1 MKIDYNT
8 TIELISGRLINLSE
22 FRGKVL
28 LICNTAS
35 RCGYTPQ
42 YAELEQLY
50 RSYKEK
56 GLEILGFPC
65 NQFRRQE
72 PGTGAEILDFCQR
85 HYDVSFQMCAK
96 IRVNGQGEH
105 PLFSQ
110 LKQSHRGFLGTR
122 RIMWNF
128 TKFLVGRDGEV
139 LARYGTRRSPSSFD
153 KAIEKAS
160 VYNYCL

>member
-8 TIELISGRLINLSE
+8 TIELISGRIIDLSE

-85 HYDVSFQMCAK
+85 HYDVSFQLCAK
-96 IRVNGQGEH
+96 IRVNGEGAH
-105 PLFSQ
+105 LLFQRLKKARRGLLGSQ
-110 LKQSHRGFLGTR
+110 
-122 RIMWNF
+122 RITWNF

-139 LARYGTRRSPSSFD
+139 LARYGTRRSPSSLD
-153 KAIEKAS
+153 KAIEKA
-160 VYNYCL
+160 LKD

>member
-8 TIELISGRLINLSE
+8 TIELISGRIIDLSE

-96 IRVNGQGEH
+96 IRVNGEGAH
-105 PLFSQ
+105 LLFQRLKKARRGLLGSQ
-110 LKQSHRGFLGTR
+110 
-122 RIMWNF
+122 RITWNF

-139 LARYGTRRSPSSFD
+139 LARYGTRRSPISLD
-153 KAIEKAS
+153 KAIEKA
-160 VYNYCL
+160 L

>member
-8 TIELISGRLINLSE
+8 TIELISGRIIDLSE

-85 HYDVSFQMCAK
+85 HYELSFQMCAK
-96 IRVNGQGEH
+96 IRVNGEGAH
-105 PLFSQ
+105 LLFQRLKKARRGLLGSQ
-110 LKQSHRGFLGTR
+110 
-122 RIMWNF
+122 RITWNF

-139 LARYGTRRSPSSFD
+139 LARYGTRRSPSSLD
-153 KAIEKAS
+153 KAIEKA
-160 VYNYCL
+160 L

>member
-8 TIELISGRLINLSE
+8 TIELISGRIIDLSE
-22 FRGKVL
+22 FRDKVL

-96 IRVNGQGEH
+96 IRVNGEGAH
-105 PLFSQ
+105 LLFQRLKKARRGLLGSQ
-110 LKQSHRGFLGTR
+110 
-122 RIMWNF
+122 RITWNF

-139 LARYGTRRSPSSFD
+139 LARYGTRRSPSSVD
-153 KAIEKAS
+153 KAIEKA
-160 VYNYCL
+160 LKD

>member
-8 TIELISGRLINLSE
+8 TIELISGRIIDLSE

-96 IRVNGQGEH
+96 IRVNGEGAH
-105 PLFSQ
+105 LLFQRLKKVRRGLLGSQ
-110 LKQSHRGFLGTR
+110 
-122 RIMWNF
+122 RITWNF

-139 LARYGTRRSPSSFD
+139 LARYGTRRSPSSLD
-153 KAIEKAS
+153 KAIEKA
-160 VYNYCL
+160 LKD

>member
-8 TIELISGRLINLSE
+8 TIELISGRIIDLSE

-96 IRVNGQGEH
+96 IRVNGEGAH
-105 PLFSQ
+105 LLFQRLKKARRGLLGSQ
-110 LKQSHRGFLGTR
+110 
-122 RIMWNF
+122 RITWNF

-153 KAIEKAS
+153 KAIEKA
-160 VYNYCL
+160 LKD

>member
-8 TIELISGRLINLSE
+8 TIELISGRIIDLSE

-96 IRVNGQGEH
+96 IRVNGEGAH
-105 PLFSQ
+105 LLFQRLKKARRGLLGSQ
-110 LKQSHRGFLGTR
+110 
-122 RIMWNF
+122 RITWNF

-139 LARYGTRRSPSSFD
+139 LARYGTRRSPSSLD
-153 KAIEKAS
+153 KSIEKA
-160 VYNYCL
+160 LKD

>member
-8 TIELISGRLINLSE
+8 TIELISGRIIDLSE

-96 IRVNGQGEH
+96 IRVNGEGAH
-105 PLFSQ
+105 LLFQRLKKARRGLLGSQ
-110 LKQSHRGFLGTR
+110 
-122 RIMWNF
+122 RITWNF

-139 LARYGTRRSPSSFD
+139 LARYGTRRLHSSLD
-153 KAIEKAS
+153 KAIEKA
-160 VYNYCL
+160 LKD

>member
-8 TIELISGRLINLSE
+8 TIELISGRIIDLSE

-72 PGTGAEILDFCQR
+72 PGTGAEIMEFCQR

-96 IRVNGQGEH
+96 IRVNGEGAH
-105 PLFSQ
+105 LLFQRLKKARRGLLGSQ
-110 LKQSHRGFLGTR
+110 
-122 RIMWNF
+122 RITWNF

-139 LARYGTRRSPSSFD
+139 LARYGTRRSPSSLD
-153 KAIEKAS
+153 KAIEKA
-160 VYNYCL
+160 LKD

>member
-8 TIELISGRLINLSE
+8 TIELISGRIIDLSE

-85 HYDVSFQMCAK
+85 YYDVSFQMCAK

-110 LKQSHRGFLGTR
+110 LKQSRRGFLGTR

-139 LARYGTRRSPSSFD
+139 LARYGTRRSPSSLD
-153 KAIEKAS
+153 KAIEKA
-160 VYNYCL
+160 LKD

>member
-1 MKIDYNT
+1 MKIDYT
-8 TIELISGRLINLSE
+8 TTVELISGRVIDLSE

-85 HYDVSFQMCAK
+85 HYDVSFQLCAK
-96 IRVNGQGEH
+96 IRVNGEGAH
-105 PLFSQ
+105 LLFQ
-110 LKQSHRGFLGTR
+110 RLKKARRGLLGSR

-153 KAIEKAS
+153 KAIEKA
-160 VYNYCL
+160 LKG

>member
-8 TIELISGRLINLSE
+8 TIELISGRIIDLSE

-85 HYDVSFQMCAK
+85 YYDVSFQMCVK
-96 IRVNGQGEH
+96 IRVNGEGAH
-105 PLFSQ
+105 LLFQRLKKARRGLLGSQ
-110 LKQSHRGFLGTR
+110 
-122 RIMWNF
+122 RITWNF

-139 LARYGTRRSPSSFD
+139 LARYGTRRSPSSLD
-153 KAIEKAS
+153 KAIEKA
-160 VYNYCL
+160 L

>member
-1 MKIDYNT
+1 MKIDYTT
-8 TIELISGRLINLSE
+8 TIELISGRLIDLSE

-50 RSYKEK
+50 RSYREK

-65 NQFRRQE
+65 NQSRRQE
-72 PGTGAEILDFCQR
+72 PGTGAEIMEFCQR

-153 KAIEKAS
+153 KAIEKA
-160 VYNYCL
+160 LKG

>member
-8 TIELISGRLINLSE
+8 TIELISGRIIDLSE

-96 IRVNGQGEH
+96 IRVNGEGAH
-105 PLFSQ
+105 LLFQRLKKARRGLLGSQ
-110 LKQSHRGFLGTR
+110 
-122 RIMWNF
+122 RITWNF

-139 LARYGTRRSPSSFD
+139 LARYGTRRLPSSLD
-153 KAIEKAS
+153 KAIEKA
-160 VYNYCL
+160 LKD

>member
-8 TIELISGRLINLSE
+8 TIELISGRIIDLSE

-96 IRVNGQGEH
+96 IRVNGEGAH
-105 PLFSQ
+105 LLFQRLKKAQRGLLGSQ
-110 LKQSHRGFLGTR
+110 
-122 RIMWNF
+122 RITWNF

-139 LARYGTRRSPSSFD
+139 LARYGTRRSPSSLD
-153 KAIEKAS
+153 KAIEKA
-160 VYNYCL
+160 LKD

>member
-8 TIELISGRLINLSE
+8 TIELISGRIIDLSE

-85 HYDVSFQMCAK
+85 HYELSFQMCAK
-96 IRVNGQGEH
+96 IRVNGEGAH
-105 PLFSQ
+105 LLFQRLKKARRGLLGSQ
-110 LKQSHRGFLGTR
+110 
-122 RIMWNF
+122 RITWNF

-139 LARYGTRRSPSSFD
+139 LARYGTRRSPSSLD
-153 KAIEKAS
+153 KAIEKA
-160 VYNYCL
+160 LKD

>member
-8 TIELISGRLINLSE
+8 TIELISGRIIDLSE

-65 NQFRRQE
+65 NQFRRQD
-72 PGTGAEILDFCQR
+72 PGTGSEILAVCQR

-96 IRVNGQGEH
+96 IRVNGEGAH
-105 PLFSQ
+105 LLFQRLKKARRGLLGSQ
-110 LKQSHRGFLGTR
+110 
-122 RIMWNF
+122 RITWNF

-139 LARYGTRRSPSSFD
+139 LARYGTRRSPSSLD
-153 KAIEKAS
+153 KAIEKA
-160 VYNYCL
+160 LKD

>member
-8 TIELISGRLINLSE
+8 TIELISGRIIDLSE

-50 RSYKEK
+50 RSHKEK
-56 GLEILGFPC
+56 GFEILGFPC

-96 IRVNGQGEH
+96 IRVNGEGAH
-105 PLFSQ
+105 LLFQRLKKARRGLLGSQ
-110 LKQSHRGFLGTR
+110 
-122 RIMWNF
+122 RITWNF

-139 LARYGTRRSPSSFD
+139 LARYGTRRSPSSLD
-153 KAIEKAS
+153 KAIEKA
-160 VYNYCL
+160 LKG

>member
-8 TIELISGRLINLSE
+8 TIELISGRIIDLSE

-96 IRVNGQGEH
+96 IRVNGEGAH
-105 PLFSQ
+105 LLFQRLKKARRGLLGSQ
-110 LKQSHRGFLGTR
+110 
-122 RIMWNF
+122 RITWNF

-139 LARYGTRRSPSSFD
+139 LARYGTRRSPSSLD
-153 KAIEKAS
+153 KAIEKA
-160 VYNYCL
+160 L

>member
-8 TIELISGRLINLSE
+8 TIELISGRIIDLSE

-72 PGTGAEILDFCQR
+72 PGTGAEILEFCQR

-96 IRVNGQGEH
+96 IRVNGEGAH
-105 PLFSQ
+105 LLFQRLKKARRGLLGSQ
-110 LKQSHRGFLGTR
+110 
-122 RIMWNF
+122 RITWNF

-139 LARYGTRRSPSSFD
+139 LARYGTRRSPSSLD
-153 KAIEKAS
+153 KAIEKA
-160 VYNYCL
+160 L

>member
-50 RSYKEK
+50 RSHKEK
-56 GLEILGFPC
+56 GFEILGFPC
-65 NQFRRQE
+65 NQFGRQE
-72 PGTGAEILDFCQR
+72 PGTGAEILEFCQR

-105 PLFSQ
+105 PLFCQ
-110 LKQSHRGFLGTR
+110 LKQSRRGSLGTR

-128 TKFLVGRDGEV
+128 TKFLVGRQGDV
-139 LARYGTRRSPSSFD
+139 LARYGSRRSPSSLIKKID
-153 KAIEKAS
+153 MA
-160 VYNYCL
+160 LGD

>member
-8 TIELISGRLINLSE
+8 TIELISGRIIDLSE

-96 IRVNGQGEH
+96 IRVNGEGAH
-105 PLFSQ
+105 LLFQ
-110 LKQSHRGFLGTR
+110 RLKKARRGFLGSQ
-122 RIMWNF
+122 RITWNF

-139 LARYGTRRSPSSFD
+139 LARYGTRRSPSSLD
-153 KAIEKAS
+153 KAIEKA
-160 VYNYCL
+160 LKD

>member
-8 TIELISGRLINLSE
+8 TIELISGRIIDLSE

-96 IRVNGQGEH
+96 IRVNGEGAH
-105 PLFSQ
+105 LLFQRLKKARRGLWGSQ
-110 LKQSHRGFLGTR
+110 
-122 RIMWNF
+122 RITWNF

-139 LARYGTRRSPSSFD
+139 LARYGTRRSPSSLD
-153 KAIEKAS
+153 KAIEKA
-160 VYNYCL
+160 L

>member
-8 TIELISGRLINLSE
+8 TIELISGRIIDLSE

-85 HYDVSFQMCAK
+85 YYDVSFQICAK
-96 IRVNGQGEH
+96 IRVNGEGAHLLFQRLKKARRGLWDHKESLGISPSFWSVGMGRFWHDMERDDH
-105 PLFSQ
+105 PAV
-110 LKQSHRGFLGTR
+110 
-122 RIMWNF
+122 W
-128 TKFLVGRDGEV
+128 
-139 LARYGTRRSPSSFD
+139 TRRSKRLYKD
-153 KAIEKAS
+153 
-160 VYNYCL
+160 

>member
-8 TIELISGRLINLSE
+8 TIELISGRIIDLSE

-96 IRVNGQGEH
+96 IRVNGEGAH
-105 PLFSQ
+105 LLFQRLKKARRGLLGSQ
-110 LKQSHRGFLGTR
+110 
-122 RIMWNF
+122 RITWNF

-139 LARYGTRRSPSSFD
+139 LARYGTR
-153 KAIEKAS
+153 
-160 VYNYCL
+160 

>member
-8 TIELISGRLINLSE
+8 TIELISGRVIDLSE

-50 RSYKEK
+50 RSYREK

-65 NQFRRQE
+65 NQFGRQE
-72 PGTGAEILDFCQR
+72 PGTGVEILEFCQR

-105 PLFSQ
+105 PLFHQ
-110 LKQSHRGFLGTR
+110 LKQSRCGFLGTR
-122 RIMWNF
+122 RSMWNV
-128 TKFLVGRDGEV
+128 TKFLVGRQGDV
-139 LARYGTRRSPSSFD
+139 LARYEPRRSHSSLIKKID
-153 KAIEKAS
+153 MA
-160 VYNYCL
+160 LRD

>member
-8 TIELISGRLINLSE
+8 TIELISGRIIDLSE

-85 HYDVSFQMCAK
+85 LYDVSFQMCAK
-96 IRVNGQGEH
+96 IRVNGEGAH
-105 PLFSQ
+105 LLFQRLKKARRGLLGSQ
-110 LKQSHRGFLGTR
+110 
-122 RIMWNF
+122 RITWNF

-139 LARYGTRRSPSSFD
+139 LARYGTRRSPSSLD
-153 KAIEKAS
+153 KAIEKA
-160 VYNYCL
+160 LKD

>member
-8 TIELISGRLINLSE
+8 TIELVSGRIIDLSE

-96 IRVNGQGEH
+96 IRVNGEGAH
-105 PLFSQ
+105 LLFQRLKKARRGLLGSQ
-110 LKQSHRGFLGTR
+110 
-122 RIMWNF
+122 RITWNF

-139 LARYGTRRSPSSFD
+139 LARYGTRRSPSSLD
-153 KAIEKAS
+153 KAIEKA
-160 VYNYCL
+160 LKD

>member
-8 TIELISGRLINLSE
+8 TIELISGRIIDLSE

-50 RSYKEK
+50 RSHKEK
-56 GLEILGFPC
+56 GFEILGFPC

-96 IRVNGQGEH
+96 IRVNGEGAH
-105 PLFSQ
+105 LLFQRLKKARRGLLGSQ
-110 LKQSHRGFLGTR
+110 
-122 RIMWNF
+122 RITWNF

-139 LARYGTRRSPSSFD
+139 LARYGTRRSPSSLD
-153 KAIEKAS
+153 KAIEKA
-160 VYNYCL
+160 LKD

>member
-8 TIELISGRLINLSE
+8 TIELISGRIIDLSE

-42 YAELEQLY
+42 YEELEQLY

-96 IRVNGQGEH
+96 IRVNGEGAH
-105 PLFSQ
+105 LLFQRLKKARRGLLGSQ
-110 LKQSHRGFLGTR
+110 
-122 RIMWNF
+122 RITWNF

-139 LARYGTRRSPSSFD
+139 LARYGTRRSPSSLD
-153 KAIEKAS
+153 KAIEKA
-160 VYNYCL
+160 LKD

>member
-8 TIELISGRLINLSE
+8 TIELISGRIIDLSE

-96 IRVNGQGEH
+96 IRVNGEGAH
-105 PLFSQ
+105 LLFQRLKKARRGLLGSQ
-110 LKQSHRGFLGTR
+110 
-122 RIMWNF
+122 RITWNF

-139 LARYGTRRSPSSFD
+139 LARYGTRRSPSSLD
-153 KAIEKAS
+153 KAIEKA
-160 VYNYCL
+160 LKD

>member
-8 TIELISGRLINLSE
+8 TIELISGRIIDLSE

-96 IRVNGQGEH
+96 IRVNGEGAH
-105 PLFSQ
+105 LLFQRLKKARRGILGSQ
-110 LKQSHRGFLGTR
+110 
-122 RIMWNF
+122 RITWNF

-139 LARYGTRRSPSSFD
+139 LARYGTRRSPSSLD
-153 KAIEKAS
+153 KAIEKA
-160 VYNYCL
+160 LKD

>member
-8 TIELISGRLINLSE
+8 TIELISGRIIDLSE

-96 IRVNGQGEH
+96 IHVNGEGAH
-105 PLFSQ
+105 LLFQRLKKARRGIVGSQ
-110 LKQSHRGFLGTR
+110 
-122 RIMWNF
+122 RITWNF

-139 LARYGTRRSPSSFD
+139 LARYGTRRSPSSLD
-153 KAIEKAS
+153 KAIEKA
-160 VYNYCL
+160 LKD